1 MNFLVKVRV
10 STTLA
15 RRLCYFIKHMELVL
29 GGFLF
34 IFRHIFGLNTAVY
47 MKYLLIS
54 RESYRK
60 LAFCKIWDGTERK
73 SVIFVIPVQSNPAH
87 TSPVHC
93 LSIVML
99 STMYFSLTGAL
110 DQNFWSDKTSVLI
123 WFQTISIFVFP
134 KRFTVAR
141 LVL

>member
-10 STTLA
+10 STPLV

-60 LAFCKIWDGTERK
+60 LALCKSWDGMEWEN
-73 SVIFVIPVQSNPAH
+73 VLFIIPVQSGPAH
-87 TSPVHC
+87 ISPVE
-93 LSIVML
+93 SIK
-99 STMYFSLTGAL
+99 FSL
-110 DQNFWSDKTSVLI
+110 
-123 WFQTISIFVFP
+123 
-134 KRFTVAR
+134 
-141 LVL
+141 

>member
-1 MNFLVKVRV
+1 MLLQFLKLKLKKRKNNRMINFLVKVRV

-54 RESYRK
+54 RESYRE
-60 LAFCKIWDGTERK
+60 LAFCKSWDGMEWE
-73 SVIFVIPVQSNPAH
+73 
-87 TSPVHC
+87 
-93 LSIVML
+93 M
-99 STMYFSLTGAL
+99 
-110 DQNFWSDKTSVLI
+110 
-123 WFQTISIFVFP
+123 
-134 KRFTVAR
+134 
-141 LVL
+141 